1 MTVLSRFFKM
11 IPNHNRPWYQQDTGH
26 HSRHYGCYQD
36 WPLAMFWWKKMMTS
50 IGFVALESFSSNLF
64 GIATEID
71 SFAKIK
77 CLLKYRQTHRLSNTP
92 KFFEIWILKKI
103 LKLKYVEKSN
113 VAQSNV
119 KSFYGRQNDLGLF
132 FLPLSWY
139 FIRISTPSGG
149 YSGEPRCKRA
159 VPWEIL

>member
-1 MTVLSRFFKM
+1 
-11 IPNHNRPWYQQDTGH
+11 
-26 HSRHYGCYQD
+26 
-36 WPLAMFWWKKMMTS
+36 MTS
-50 IGFVALESFSSNLF
+50 IGCVALESFSSNLF

-119 KSFYGRQNDLGLF
+119 KSFYGRQEDLGLLY
-132 FLPLSWY
+132 LPSVDISSEFPPLLVATVASLVVREQSRGKSCKHLPMCKLLSHVT
-139 FIRISTPSGG
+139 FRTT
-149 YSGEPRCKRA
+149 
-159 VPWEIL
+159 LHNQM